1 MENEVAE
8 IRLNVTDFVGLVNQ
22 TFEYAMPAVTIVG
35 EVSGYS
41 VRQGKWVRFKL
52 KDEQSAVDFF
62 GSTYQVRQPLEDGMM
77 VAVVGRPRLSDKW
90 GFSVS
95 IQSVRPVGEGSIKR
109 SFELLKAKLEAE
121 GLFDEARKRPLPE
134 LPTRIGVISSTQAA
148 GYADF
153 IKILNGRWGGMTV
166 EVAHTLV
173 QGVNAPGQ
181 IIRAID
187 HFNQAG
193 EPPEVIVIVRGGGDA
208 DDLAAFNDE
217 LLVRTI
223 AASRIPTL
231 VGVGHEIDVTLADL
245 VADVRAATPT
255 NAAQLLVPDRRELI
269 ERSRSLVRAM
279 IPTFQYRIED
289 NRREVAGLIDA
300 SEFMIAERLRSFKDE
315 INSTVRLL
323 KQYDP
328 QTVLAR
334 GYALVRGD
342 VDVGATIEIERSND
356 IIQAEVRNVSKK

>member
-1 MENEVAE
+1 MENEKTE
-8 IRLNVTDFVGLVNQ
+8 IRLSVTDFVGLVNQ
-22 TFEYAMPAVTIVG
+22 TFEYAMPGVVIVG
-35 EVSGYS
+35 EVSGYN

-62 GSTYQVRQPLEDGMM
+62 GSVYQIRQPLEDGMM
-77 VAVVGRPRLSDKW
+77 VAVLGRPRLSDKW

-95 IQSVRPVGEGSIKR
+95 IQSVQPVGQGSIKR
-109 SFELLKAKLEAE
+109 SFELLLRKLDAE

-153 IKILNGRWGGMTV
+153 VKILNGRWGGMQV

-173 QGVNAPGQ
+173 QGINAPGQ
-181 IIRAID
+181 IIRALD

-193 EPPEVIVIVRGGGDA
+193 EPPEVIVIVRGGGDP

-217 LLVRTI
+217 ALVRAI

-231 VGVGHEIDVTLADL
+231 VGIGHEIDTTLADL
-245 VADVRAATPT
+245 AADVRAATPS

-269 ERSRSLVRAM
+269 ERSRGIVLGLVPAM
-279 IPTFQYRIED
+279 RS
-289 NRREVAGLIDA
+289 RETADLKERSAA
-300 SEFMIAERLRSFKDE
+300 SIAERIRVLKDE
-315 INSTVRLL
+315 VTQTARLL
-323 KQYDP
+323 RQYDP

-342 VDVGATIEIERSND
+342 PSVGAMIEIERKED
-356 IIQAEVRNVSKK
+356 IIEAEVRDVRKR

>member
-1 MENEVAE
+1 MENTSPE
-8 IRLNVTDFVGLVNQ
+8 IRLSVSDFVGLVNQ
-22 TFEYAMPAVTIVG
+22 TFDYAMPGIVIVG
-35 EVSGYS
+35 EVSGYN

-62 GSTYQVRQPLEDGMM
+62 GSTYQVRQPLEDGMV
-77 VAVVGRPRLSDKW
+77 VAVLGRPRLSDKW

-95 IQSVRPVGEGSIKR
+95 IQSVQPVGEGSIKKG
-109 SFELLKAKLEAE
+109 FELLKKKLEAK
-121 GLFDEARKRPLPE
+121 GLFEPERKRPLPE

-153 IKILNGRWGGMTV
+153 IKILNGRWGGMHV
-166 EVAHTLV
+166 DVAHTLV
-173 QGVNAPGQ
+173 QGINAPGQ

-193 EPPEVIVIVRGGGDA
+193 EPPQVIVIVRGGGDA

-217 LLVRTI
+217 ALVRAI
-223 AASRIPTL
+223 ASSRIPTL
-231 VGVGHEIDVTLADL
+231 VGVGHEIDVTLADM

-255 NAAQLLVPDRRELI
+255 NAAQILVPDRRELI
-269 ERSRSLVRAM
+269 ERSRTLVRSM
-279 IPTFQYRIED
+279 IPEFKSRID
-289 NRREVAGLIDA
+289 DDRREAAGLIDNA
-300 SEFMIAERLRSFKDE
+300 EFMISERLRSFKDE
-315 INSTVRLL
+315 VSSTVKLL
-323 KQYDP
+323 RQYDP
-328 QTVLAR
+328 AVVLER

-342 VDVGATIEIERSND
+342 VDVGAVINIERSND